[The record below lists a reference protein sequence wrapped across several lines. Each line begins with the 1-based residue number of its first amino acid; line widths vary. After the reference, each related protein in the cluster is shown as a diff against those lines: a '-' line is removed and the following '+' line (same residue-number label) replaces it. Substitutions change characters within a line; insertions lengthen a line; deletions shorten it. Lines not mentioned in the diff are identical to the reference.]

1 VRKRAQEKNE
11 KGAKRKWK
19 NLPREIE
26 TKKILWGATTLSRVA
41 LSKLPLPEGDSEV
54 QHLEKGH

>member
-1 VRKRAQEKNE
+1 VRKRAQEKKKRKRAQEKNE

-26 TKKILWGATTLSRVA
+26 TKKNFVGRNDFEQSGI
-41 LSKLPLPEGDSEV
+41 K
-54 QHLEKGH
+54 